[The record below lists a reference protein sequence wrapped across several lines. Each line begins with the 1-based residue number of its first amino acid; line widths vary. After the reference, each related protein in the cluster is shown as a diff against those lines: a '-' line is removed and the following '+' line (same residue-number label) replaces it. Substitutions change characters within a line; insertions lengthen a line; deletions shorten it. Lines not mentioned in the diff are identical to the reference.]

1 MEHHLDCIY
10 TSNYKLKSHDLVR
23 ISDAAKELAY
33 FEGQVRW
40 LMAALVKAK
49 EEKNWNKVK
58 KIRYDG
64 DMSNMCLAKA

>member
-1 MEHHLDCIY
+1 M
-10 TSNYKLKSHDLVR
+10 KSHDLVR

-64 DMSNMCLAKA
+64 DMSNMCLAKT